1 MNKAIIFDMD
11 GTILNTIDDIRNSI
25 NHALTL
31 MHMPTHD
38 TEQVKMAVSS
48 AARTFITRMV
58 PQGTSV
64 DDMEKT
70 YHLFQNHY
78 DQNNAVLT
86 RPYEGIVA
94 LLRRLKDKG
103 LKLAVVSNKYEYL
116 VTDLNNQ
123 MFEGLFDA
131 AVGVTA
137 DLPIKPAPD
146 MVHKTLQ
153 ILGIK
158 KDDAVYIGD
167 SDIDCTTAHNSGL
180 QMIGV
185 TWGFRPEQTLID
197 HGAHE
202 IAHTVDELET
212 ILDRR
217 IALWQ

>member
-58 PQGTSV
+58 PQGTSD

-70 YHLFQNHY
+70 YQLFQNHY
-78 DQNNAVLT
+78 DQNNVVLT

-94 LLRRLKDKG
+94 LLGRLKDKG

-131 AVGVTA
+131 AVGVTD

-146 MVHKTLQ
+146 MVHKALQ
-153 ILGIK
+153 MLGIK
-158 KDDAVYIGD
+158 TDDAVYIGD

-180 QMIGV
+180 RMIGV

-202 IAHTVDELET
+202 IVHTVDELET